1 MSEAAFR
8 TVITLIAVI
17 ATVSM
22 VVQAFF
28 AFGMYRTV
36 QQLRDRLELLV
47 GRAEPVIENA
57 SRILNETRPRIEEMT
72 KKAVEV
78 AETARAQ
85 VAQYDELLNE
95 AAGRAR
101 QHIDRLDY
109 LLADT
114 TERVQ
119 ETTAAVQSSILRPVR
134 EVNGVMNG
142 VRAALTTLARGRRP
156 TVEQVTQDEEMFI

>member
-1 MSEAAFR
+1 MSDAAFR
-8 TVITLIAVI
+8 TVITVIAVV
-17 ATVSM
+17 ATASM
-22 VVQAFF
+22 IVQAFF
-28 AFGMYRTV
+28 AFGMYRAV
-36 QQLRDRLELLV
+36 QQLRDRLEPLM
-47 GRAEPVIENA
+47 GRAEPIIDHAN
-57 SRILNETRPRIEEMT
+57 RILAEARPRIEEVT
-72 KKAVEV
+72 RKAVEV
-78 AETARAQ
+78 AETARVQ
-85 VAQYDELLNE
+85 VAKYDELLNE

-101 QHIDRLDY
+101 EHMDRLDY

-119 ETTAAVQSSILRPVR
+119 ETAAAVHNSILRPVR

>member
-8 TVITLIAVI
+8 TVITLLAVV

-22 VVQAFF
+22 VLQAFF

-36 QQLRDRLELLV
+36 QRLRDRLEPLIA
-47 GRAEPVIENA
+47 RAEPVIDNA
-57 SRILNETRPRIEEMT
+57 NRILAEARPRIEEMT
-72 KKAVEV
+72 RKAVEV
-78 AETARAQ
+78 VETARAQ
-85 VAQYDELLNE
+85 VATYDELLND

-101 QHIDRLDY
+101 QHIERLDY

-119 ETTAAVQSSILRPVR
+119 ETASAVQSSLLRPVR